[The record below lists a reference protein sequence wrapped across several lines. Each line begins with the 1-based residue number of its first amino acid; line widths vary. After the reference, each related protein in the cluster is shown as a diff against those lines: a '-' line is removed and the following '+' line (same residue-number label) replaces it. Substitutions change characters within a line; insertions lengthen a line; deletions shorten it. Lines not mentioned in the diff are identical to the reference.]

1 MDDVR
6 RMFQKKY
13 IYIYI
18 SKRNKNS
25 AEQMEEKTVG
35 KQSRPSSFA
44 SQKFSG
50 TNDFELTNSCKKS
63 LVHPCLTVLFNL
75 RARRVCVHDAYFWP
89 RWCALE
95 KGDDMCSNIA
105 AQRGIIAIVPPAYK
119 YVLYG
124 FFGWN
129 GGPCF
134 TALFIR
140 FSTNNRL
147 PETSFSHCQSSIQS
161 TRSLSFSPS
170 NAIRIA
176 RDPERILEKKCTPRF
191 STPSTNINKR

>member
-1 MDDVR
+1 
-6 RMFQKKY
+6 
-13 IYIYI
+13 
-18 SKRNKNS
+18 
-25 AEQMEEKTVG
+25 MEEKTVG
-35 KQSRPSSFA
+35 KQSHPSSFA

-105 AQRGIIAIVPPAYK
+105 ARRGIIAIVPPAYK

-161 TRSLSFSPS
+161 TRSSLSLSLSFECNSYCERSWKDPREK
-170 NAIRIA
+170 NARLVSQPPRQILTNVRKW
-176 RDPERILEKKCTPRF
+176 ILEVEA
-191 STPSTNINKR
+191 STGKWLQKIGYRK

>member
-1 MDDVR
+1 
-6 RMFQKKY
+6 
-13 IYIYI
+13 
-18 SKRNKNS
+18 
-25 AEQMEEKTVG
+25 MEEKTVG
-35 KQSRPSSFA
+35 KQSHPSSFA

-105 AQRGIIAIVPPAYK
+105 ARRGIIAIVPPAYK

-161 TRSLSFSPS
+161 TRSLSLSLLRMQFVL
-170 NAIRIA
+170 R
-176 RDPERILEKKCTPRF
+176 EILKGSSRKKCTPRF

>member
-1 MDDVR
+1 
-6 RMFQKKY
+6 
-13 IYIYI
+13 
-18 SKRNKNS
+18 
-25 AEQMEEKTVG
+25 MEEKTVG

-63 LVHPCLTVLFNL
+63 PVHPCLTVLFNL

-105 AQRGIIAIVPPAYK
+105 ARRGIIAIVPPAYK

-124 FFGWN
+124 FFG
-129 GGPCF
+129 
-134 TALFIR
+134 
-140 FSTNNRL
+140 
-147 PETSFSHCQSSIQS
+147 
-161 TRSLSFSPS
+161 
-170 NAIRIA
+170 
-176 RDPERILEKKCTPRF
+176 
-191 STPSTNINKR
+191 